1 MVEWLDDLTKQDTTD
16 LTVRDVLTDE
26 VEAAMQRVVARE
38 PYQAGKFSRKLV
50 NQAFRD
56 RRHHDLMHQ
65 QFG

>member
-1 MVEWLDDLTKQDTTD
+1 MAEWLDDLVKRDTTD

-26 VEAAMQRVVARE
+26 VEGAMQRVIARE
-38 PYQAGKFSRKLV
+38 PYQAGKFSRQMV

-56 RRHHDLMHQ
+56 ELHRDLMHQ